1 MPHPLRVVGCV
12 VNGAPHHRLSTPDA
26 VVIVVITVLACVM
39 AGSGLDT
46 SSTLAVLSGAGLIAT
61 GTLLALRGTGQRL
74 GPLIVRMAHAIPTP

>member
-1 MPHPLRVVGCV
+1 MPHTSRVVGCV

-26 VVIVVITVLACVM
+26 VVIVVLACVM

-46 SSTLAVLSGAGLIAT
+46 STTLAVLSGASLTAA

-74 GPLIVRMAHAIPTP
+74 WPLIVRMANAIPTP

>member
-1 MPHPLRVVGCV
+1 MPHTLRVVGCV

-46 SSTLAVLSGAGLIAT
+46 SSILAVLSGASLIAA

-74 GPLIVRMAHAIPTP
+74 WPLIVRMANAIPTP